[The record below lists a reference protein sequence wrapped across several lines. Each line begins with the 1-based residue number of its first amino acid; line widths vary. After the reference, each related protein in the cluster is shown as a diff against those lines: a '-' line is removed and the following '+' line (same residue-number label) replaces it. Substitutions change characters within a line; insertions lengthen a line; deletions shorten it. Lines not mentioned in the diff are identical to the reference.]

1 MSNTSVTASAVAGE
15 PGTGAA
21 RPGVSKGI
29 TLLGLEK
36 KYGSTAVVKAIDLD
50 IRPGEFM
57 TFLGPSGSGKT
68 TTLNMIAGFTSSTS
82 GRLEIDGRS
91 VANVPPHK
99 RDIGMVFQSYAL
111 FPHMSVFANIE
122 FPLRRRRIAKAERA
136 SMVHDALEMVRMTEY
151 KDRLPSEL
159 SGGQQQRIALARALV
174 YQPQVLLMDEPLGAL
189 DKKLRDW
196 LQSEIK
202 RIHQEVG
209 STFVYVTHDQEEALS
224 LSDRIAV
231 FNNGIIEQVGTGE
244 ELYERPK
251 TLFVGTFLG
260 ESTLF
265 RGAVAS
271 REGDRVEIQSGSAR
285 LRARG
290 AVAGDEAAILVR
302 PENLR
307 LLSASPEHAC
317 TSSRDGV
324 AVTVLSATYLG
335 SAWRHTVR
343 LPDGSAGLVR
353 GPRSNNALEVGDP
366 AWLEWDTANAVLLPV
381 D

>member
-1 MSNTSVTASAVAGE
+1 MSNTSIKAAVVDGAQDAD
-15 PGTGAA
+15 AA
-21 RPGVSKGI
+21 RADASRGI

-36 KYGSTAVVKAIDLD
+36 KYGSTAVVKSIDLE

-68 TTLNMIAGFTSSTS
+68 TTLNMIAGFTTASS

-111 FPHMSVFANIE
+111 FPHMDVFANIE
-122 FPLRRRRIAKAERA
+122 FPLRRRRVPKAQRTA
-136 SMVHDALEMVRMTEY
+136 MVRDALEMVRMTEY
-151 KDRLPSEL
+151 RDRLPSEL

-174 YQPQVLLMDEPLGAL
+174 YQPEVLLMDEPLGAL

-231 FNNGIIEQVGTGE
+231 FNNGNIEQVGTGE

-260 ESTLF
+260 ESTVF
-265 RGAVAS
+265 RGTVVS
-271 REGDRVEIQSGSAR
+271 RDAGEVDIQSGPAL

-290 AVAGDEAAILVR
+290 TIEGDDAAILVR

-307 LLSASPEHAC
+307 LLPASAVRAASA
-317 TSSRDGV
+317 TGDGV
-324 AVTVLSATYLG
+324 EVTVLSATYLG

-343 LPDGSAGLVR
+343 LPDGSTGLVR
-353 GPRSNNALEVGDP
+353 GPRTSDDLAVGDQ
-366 AWLEWDTANAVLLPV
+366 AWLEWDTANAVLLPA

>member
-1 MSNTSVTASAVAGE
+1 MSNTSVTASAVAG
-15 PGTGAA
+15 GHGAEA
-21 RPGVSKGI
+21 VRPDVSKGI

-68 TTLNMIAGFTSSTS
+68 TTLNMIAGFTTSTS

-122 FPLRRRRIAKAERA
+122 FPLRRRRIAKSRRA
-136 SMVHDALEMVRMTEY
+136 SMVHEALEMVRMTEY

-244 ELYERPK
+244 ELYERPQ

-260 ESTLF
+260 ESTIF
-265 RGAVAS
+265 RGSVVS
-271 REGDRVEIQSGSAR
+271 RDGDRVDIQSGPAR

-290 AVAGDEAAILVR
+290 AVEGDEAAILVR

-307 LLSASPEHAC
+307 LLPASPQQA
-317 TSSRDGV
+317 TTPTGDGV

-343 LPDGSAGLVR
+343 LPDGSTGLVR
-353 GPRSNNALEVGDP
+353 GPRAGEGLEPGDA
-366 AWLEWDTANAVLLPV
+366 AWLEWDTANAVLLPA

>member
-1 MSNTSVTASAVAGE
+1 MSNTSVKTTAVD
-15 PGTGAA
+15 GTQGAA
-21 RPGVSKGI
+21 ADRADASRGI

-36 KYGSTAVVKAIDLD
+36 KYGSTAVVKAIDLE

-68 TTLNMIAGFTSSTS
+68 TTLNMIAGFTTASSGT
-82 GRLEIDGRS
+82 LEIDGRS

-111 FPHMSVFANIE
+111 FPHMNVFANIE
-122 FPLRRRRIAKAERA
+122 FPLRRRRVPKAQRTA
-136 SMVHDALEMVRMTEY
+136 MVRDALEMVRMMEY
-151 KDRLPSEL
+151 QDRLPSEL

-174 YQPQVLLMDEPLGAL
+174 YQPKVLLMDEPLGAL

-231 FNNGIIEQVGTGE
+231 FNNGNIEQVGTGE

-260 ESTLF
+260 ESTVF
-265 RGAVAS
+265 RGTVVA
-271 REGDRVEIQSGSAR
+271 RDGGEVQIESGSAR

-290 AVAGDEAAILVR
+290 LVEGDEAAILIR

-307 LLSASPEHAC
+307 LLPASTAR
-317 TSSRDGV
+317 TASTTGDGV
-324 AVTVLSATYLG
+324 EVTVLSATYLG

-343 LPDGSAGLVR
+343 LPDGSTGLVR
-353 GPRSNNALEVGDP
+353 GPRTSESLEVGDP
-366 AWLEWDTANAVLLPV
+366 AWLEWDTANAVLLPA

>member
-1 MSNTSVTASAVAGE
+1 MSNTSVTASAVADAH
-15 PGTGAA
+15 GADA
-21 RPGVSKGI
+21 VRPGVRKGI

-122 FPLRRRRIAKAERA
+122 FPLRRRRIPKAKRA
-136 SMVHDALEMVRMTEY
+136 SMVNDALEMVRMTEY
-151 KDRLPSEL
+151 RDRLPSEL

-244 ELYERPK
+244 ELYERPQ

-260 ESTLF
+260 ESTVF
-265 RGAVAS
+265 RGAVVS
-271 REGDRVEIQSGSAR
+271 RDGDRVEIECGSAR
-285 LRARG
+285 LRAEGRID
-290 AVAGDEAAILVR
+290 APEAAILVR

-307 LLSASPEHAC
+307 LRAASAEDAISA
-317 TSSRDGV
+317 TGDGI

-335 SAWRHTVR
+335 SVWRYTVQ
-343 LPDGSAGLVR
+343 LPDGTAGLVR
-353 GPRSNNALEVGDP
+353 GPRAAEGLDAGDP
-366 AWLEWDTANAVLLPV
+366 AWLEWDIARAVLLPV

>member
-1 MSNTSVTASAVAGE
+1 MSNTSVTASAVADAH
-15 PGTGAA
+15 GADA
-21 RPGVSKGI
+21 VRPGASKGI
-29 TLLGLEK
+29 TMLGLEK
-36 KYGSTAVVKAIDLD
+36 KYGSTAVVRSIDLD

-111 FPHMSVFANIE
+111 FPHMSVSANIE
-122 FPLRRRRIAKAERA
+122 FPLRRRRIPKAKRA

-244 ELYERPK
+244 ELYERPQ

-260 ESTLF
+260 ESTVF
-265 RGAVAS
+265 RGTVAS
-271 REGDRVEIQSGSAR
+271 REGDRVEVQSGSAR

-290 AVAGDEAAILVR
+290 TVPGDEVAILVR
-302 PENLR
+302 PENLQ
-307 LLSASPEHAC
+307 LLPASPERSAPS
-317 TSSRDGV
+317 TGDGV

-343 LPDGSAGLVR
+343 LPDGSTGLVR
-353 GPRSNNALEVGDP
+353 GPRSSESLEAGDP
-366 AWLEWDTANAVLLPV
+366 AWLEWNTADAVLLPA

>member
-1 MSNTSVTASAVAGE
+1 MSTTSTTAASAPVAATDRV
-15 PGTGAA
+15 PPS
-21 RPGVSKGI
+21 RGI

-36 KYGSTAVVKAIDLD
+36 KYGSTAVVKSIDLE

-68 TTLNMIAGFTSSTS
+68 TTLNMIAGFTSISS
-82 GRLEIDGRS
+82 GRLEIGGRS
-91 VANVPPHK
+91 VAAVPPHK

-111 FPHMSVFANIE
+111 FPHMNVFANVE
-122 FPLRRRRIAKAERA
+122 FPLRRRRLPKAQRA
-136 SMVHDALEMVRMTEY
+136 TMVRDALEMVRMGEFA
-151 KDRLPSEL
+151 DRLPSEL

-231 FNNGIIEQVGTGE
+231 FNNGVIEQVGTGE
-244 ELYERPK
+244 ELYERPS

-260 ESTLF
+260 ESTVF
-265 RGAVAS
+265 HGAITS
-271 REGDRVEIQSGSAR
+271 RVGEEVELTSGSAR
-285 LRARG
+285 IRARG
-290 AVAGDEAAILVR
+290 SVDGGAAAILVR

-307 LLSASPEHAC
+307 LTAGGPDTA
-317 TSSRDGV
+317 TSGGERV
-324 AVTVLSATYLG
+324 RVTVLTETYLG
-335 SAWRHTVR
+335 TAWRHTVR
-343 LPDGSAGLVR
+343 LPDGTTGLVR
-353 GPRSNNALEVGDP
+353 GPRSASTPGVGDQ
-366 AWLEWDTANAVLLPV
+366 AWLEWDISDAVLLPT

>member
-1 MSNTSVTASAVAGE
+1 MSNTSIKATVAEGAQGAPARAAAS
-15 PGTGAA
+15 
-21 RPGVSKGI
+21 RGI

-36 KYGSTAVVKAIDLD
+36 KYGSTAVVKSIDLE

-68 TTLNMIAGFTSSTS
+68 TTLNMIAGFTSASS
-82 GRLEIDGRS
+82 GMLEIDGRS

-111 FPHMSVFANIE
+111 FPHMNVFANIE
-122 FPLRRRRIAKAERA
+122 FPLRRRRVPKAQRTA
-136 SMVHDALEMVRMTEY
+136 MVRDALEMVRMTEY
-151 KDRLPSEL
+151 QDRLPSEL

-174 YQPQVLLMDEPLGAL
+174 YQPKVLLMDEPLGAL

-244 ELYERPK
+244 ELYERPQ

-260 ESTLF
+260 ESTVF
-265 RGAVAS
+265 RGTVVS
-271 REGDRVEIQSGSAR
+271 RDGDRVEVQSGPAR

-290 AVAGDEAAILVR
+290 TVPGDEVAILVR

-307 LLSASPEHAC
+307 LLPASPERTAPS
-317 TSSRDGV
+317 TGDGV

-343 LPDGSAGLVR
+343 LPDGSTGLVR
-353 GPRSNNALEVGDP
+353 GPRSSESLEVGGP
-366 AWLEWDTANAVLLPV
+366 AWLEWDTSDAVLLPA

>member
-1 MSNTSVTASAVAGE
+1 MSNTSVAASAVAGAQ
-15 PGTGAA
+15 GADA
-21 RPGVSKGI
+21 VRPDVSRGI
-29 TLLGLEK
+29 SLVGLEK
-36 KYGSTAVVKAIDLD
+36 KYGSTTVVKAIDLD
-50 IRPGEFM
+50 ICPGEFM

-91 VANVPPHK
+91 VANVPPHR

-111 FPHMSVFANIE
+111 FPHMSVFSNIE
-122 FPLRRRRIAKAERA
+122 FPLRRRRIPKAKRV
-136 SMVHDALEMVRMTEY
+136 SMVNDALEMVRMSEY
-151 KDRLPSEL
+151 ADRLPSEL

-174 YQPQVLLMDEPLGAL
+174 YQPKVLLMDEPLGAL
-189 DKKLRDW
+189 DKRLRDW

-231 FNNGIIEQVGTGE
+231 FNNGRIEQVGTGE
-244 ELYERPK
+244 ELYERPQ

-260 ESTLF
+260 ESTIF
-265 RGAVAS
+265 RGAVSS
-271 REGDRVEIQSGSAR
+271 RRGDQVEIECGSAR
-285 LRARG
+285 LRASG
-290 AVAGDEAAILVR
+290 QVDGPEAAILVR

-307 LLSASPEHAC
+307 LRPASTADAVSA
-317 TSSRDGV
+317 TGDGV

-343 LPDGSAGLVR
+343 LPDGSTGLVR
-353 GPRSNNALEVGDP
+353 GPRTAEGLEVGDP
-366 AWLEWDTANAVLLPV
+366 AWLEWDVAHAVLLPV